1 MTLENL
7 APWIAIA
14 ITLALSILVPLFT
27 QIANNRF
34 KYKKA
39 KQEHQFAKEDEQRK
53 NRVQAYENFLMS
65 VGAAIEYRNGDALR
79 AAGSSIGQIY
89 LYVPNDYYEKLDA
102 LFNDIRSYKW
112 DKAQAEYLEL
122 AKLICNENTREI

>member
-1 MTLENL
+1 MTFETL

-34 KYKKA
+34 QYKKA
-39 KQEHQFAKEDEQRK
+39 KQEHEFAKEDEQRK
-53 NRVQAYENFLMS
+53 NRVKAYENFLMS
-65 VGAAIEYRNGDALR
+65 VGGAIEYRNAEALR

-89 LYVPNDYYEKLDA
+89 LYVPEELYEKLDA
-102 LFNDIRSYKW
+102 LFNSIRKYEWDI
-112 DKAQAEYLEL
+112 AEKRYLEL
-122 AKLICNENTREI
+122 TKLICEENSQH